1 VQSPLP
7 QDESSRLESLTD
19 LRIPDTSPVQV
30 FDDVARLAALI
41 CDTPIAVI
49 DFVDEQRVWF
59 KAKIGLELDD
69 IPRVESFSA
78 HAILESD
85 VLIVPDLYSSSRL
98 VTIPVTVGLTNPEA
112 VCPCVITNLYALTN
126 RVNILTFSGYPEVLG
141 GWGVRYWALL
151 SSGLR
156 IVHQNDG
163 TW

>member
-1 VQSPLP
+1 MQSPLP

-19 LRIPDTSPVQV
+19 LRIPGTSPEQV

-41 CDTPIAVI
+41 CAAI

-69 IPRVESFSA
+69 IPRVQSFSA

-98 VTIPVTVGLTNPEA
+98 VTIPVTGGLTNPEP

-126 RVNILTFSGYPEVLG
+126 RVNTPDVQWIPGSIGRLARSLLG
-141 GWGVRYWALL
+141 APFKRTKDC
-151 SSGLR
+151 SPK
-156 IVHQNDG
+156 
-163 TW
+163 